1 MCGHWSARVGGCES
15 HMTIPI
21 SAIVL
26 TKNEEENLPGCL
38 ESLAWANEILVVD
51 SFSTDRTVE
60 IAQSAGARVIQH
72 PFANFA
78 AQRNYAQSQACY
90 DWVMF
95 IDADER
101 VSPELRDEI
110 LALSR
115 TSQLVEYN
123 AYHVQR
129 VHLFSGRWIPDPSRR
144 RVTPRLRRW
153 IRRVE
158 VPRLFDRRLAVWE
171 RPLHEVVRVPEPH
184 GVLEGVIYHYAMSN
198 LSFVYESFNHYT
210 DLEAAYLH
218 RSRRHASLAEAIVRG
233 LRSFVYHYLF
243 AGLWRYGQQGLLL
256 AITLGYTKFVNY
268 AKLWERIRI
277 QSGYGVWTER
287 DQRLLRRYDTEVV
300 LPVYEG

>member
-1 MCGHWSARVGGCES
+1 MAV
-15 HMTIPI
+15 PV

-26 TKNEEENLPGCL
+26 TRNEEEMLPGCL
-38 ESLAWANEILVVD
+38 ESLAWADEILVVD

-60 IAQSAGARVIQH
+60 IARQAGARVIQH

-78 AQRNYAQSQACY
+78 AQRNYAQSQARH
-90 DWVMF
+90 DWVLF

-110 LALSR
+110 LSLAATDRLA
-115 TSQLVEYN
+115 EFN
-123 AYHVQR
+123 AYHIQR

-144 RVTPRLRRW
+144 RVTPRLRAW

-184 GVLEGVIYHYAMSN
+184 GVLDGVIYHYATSN
-198 LSFVYESFNHYT
+198 LSLACESFNFYT

-218 RSRRHASLAEAIVRG
+218 LSRTKASLWEAIARGVRA
-233 LRSFVYHYLF
+233 FIYHYFF
-243 AGLWRYGQQGLLL
+243 AGLWRHGEQGLLL
-256 AITLGYTKFVNY
+256 SLILGYTKFMNY

-277 QSGYGVWTER
+277 QRGYGVWTER
-287 DQRLLRRYDTEVV
+287 DRRLLEQFHI
-300 LPVYEG
+300 ES

>member
-1 MCGHWSARVGGCES
+1 MA
-15 HMTIPI
+15 IPI

-38 ESLAWANEILVVD
+38 ETLAWADEILVVD
-51 SFSTDRTVE
+51 SFSTDRTIE
-60 IAQSAGARVIQH
+60 IAQSMGARVIQH
-72 PFANFA
+72 PFTNFA
-78 AQRNYAQSQACY
+78 AQRNYAQSQARY
-90 DWVMF
+90 DWVLF

-110 LALSR
+110 LALSKIGR
-115 TSQLVEYN
+115 LAEYN
-123 AYHVQR
+123 AYHIQR

-144 RVTPRLRRW
+144 RVTPRLRKW

-184 GVLEGVIYHYAMSN
+184 GVLDGVIYHYAMSN
-198 LSFVYESFNHYT
+198 LSLVYESLNYYT

-218 RSRRHASLAEAIVRG
+218 CTRRQASLIEAIFRG
-233 LRSFVYHYLF
+233 VRSFVYHYLF
-243 AGLWRYGQQGLLL
+243 AGLWRYGEQGLLL

-277 QSGYGVWTER
+277 QSGQGVWAEQDR
-287 DQRLLRRYDTEVV
+287 KLLKCFDNILDVEKGS
-300 LPVYEG
+300 L

>member
-1 MCGHWSARVGGCES
+1 MA
-15 HMTIPI
+15 IPV

-38 ESLAWANEILVVD
+38 ESLGWANEILVVD

-60 IAQSAGARVIQH
+60 IAQRAGARVVQH
-72 PFANFA
+72 PFTNFA
-78 AQRNYAQSQACY
+78 AQRNYAQSQAWH
-90 DWVMF
+90 DWVLF

-110 LALSR
+110 LSLSETNR
-115 TSQLVEYN
+115 LAEFN
-123 AYHVQR
+123 AYHIQR

-144 RVTPRLRRW
+144 RVTPRLRAW

-158 VPRLFDRRLAVWE
+158 VPRLLDRRLAVWE
-171 RPLHEVVRVPEPH
+171 RPLHEVVQVSEPH
-184 GVLEGVIYHYAMSN
+184 GVLDGVIYHYAMSS
-198 LSFVYESFNHYT
+198 LSRIYESFNYYT

-218 RSRRHASLAEAIVRG
+218 RSRTRVSLLEAIARG
-233 LRSFVYHYLF
+233 FRSFVYHYF
-243 AGLWRYGQQGLLL
+243 FSGLWRYGEQGLLF

-277 QSGYGVWTER
+277 QSGRGVWTER
-287 DQRLLRRYDTEVV
+287 DRALLEHFRDFSK
-300 LPVYEG
+300 

>member
-1 MCGHWSARVGGCES
+1 
-15 HMTIPI
+15 MTIPI

-38 ESLAWANEILVVD
+38 ENLTWADEVLVVD

-60 IAQSAGARVIQH
+60 IAKRAGARVIQH

-90 DWVMF
+90 DWVLF

-110 LALSR
+110 LNLSKSDR
-115 TSQLVEYN
+115 LAEYN
-123 AYHVQR
+123 AYHIQR
-129 VHLFSGRWIPDPSRR
+129 VHLFSGRWIPDPYRR
-144 RVTPRLRRW
+144 KVTTRLKKR

-158 VPRLFDRRLAVWE
+158 VPRLFDRRLATWE

-184 GVLEGVIYHYAMSN
+184 GVLDGVIYHYAMSN
-198 LSFVYESFNHYT
+198 LSFAYESFNYYT

-218 RSRRHASLAEAIVRG
+218 LCLSHKRASLIEAIGRG

-243 AGLWRYGQQGLLL
+243 AGLWRYGEQGLLL
-256 AITLGYTKFVNY
+256 AITLGYIKFVNY
-268 AKLWERIRI
+268 AKLWERLRI
-277 QSGYGVWTER
+277 QSRQGVWTEQDR
-287 DQRLLRRYDTEVV
+287 RLLEYFDGV
-300 LPVYEG
+300 LAESSVERFL